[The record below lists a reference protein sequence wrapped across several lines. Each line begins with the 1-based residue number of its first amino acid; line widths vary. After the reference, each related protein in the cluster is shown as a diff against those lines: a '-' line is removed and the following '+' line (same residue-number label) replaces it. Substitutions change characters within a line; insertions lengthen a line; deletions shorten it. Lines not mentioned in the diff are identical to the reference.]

1 MQSQACT
8 CVDSDE
14 EQDTLM
20 AAINAFYQN
29 VGAEERTEDE
39 MDVILEKWDD
49 GDAKRADLFYALAKK
64 YKGDAYEVVKR
75 SGALPN
81 EMMSQMLGGSGLSK
95 WVLNLKREK
104 YCPSADLNQ
113 QV

>member
-1 MQSQACT
+1 
-8 CVDSDE
+8 
-14 EQDTLM
+14 M

-95 WVLNLKREK
+95 
-104 YCPSADLNQ
+104 
-113 QV
+113 